1 MKTNLRKKLISIV
14 VSFSIILSAVGIFN
28 CRFVNDVLQN

>member
-28 CRFVNDVLQN
+28 FNVSAV